1 MKIIYRPME
10 SKDLQGVFLVDQ
22 QCFEHNWTIEAYEG
36 EVNNM
41 LANYM
46 VAEQGG
52 EIIGFGGFWA
62 VIDEAQITN
71 IGVLEKNRR
80 CGVAQ
85 SLLNAMGQWAL
96 TKSCPAMTLEV
107 RADNKAA
114 IALYEANGFEKAGV
128 RKNYYDNKIDGI
140 IMWRYDLGE

>member
-10 SKDLQGVFLVDQ
+10 SKDIQGVFLVDQ
-22 QCFEHNWTIEAYEG
+22 QCFEHNWKIESYECEINNILAY
-36 EVNNM
+36 
-41 LANYM
+41 YM
-46 VAEQGG
+46 VAELGE

-71 IGVLEKNRR
+71 IGVLKKNRR

-85 SLLNAMGQWAL
+85 SLLHEMGQLAL
-96 TKSCPAMTLEV
+96 TKNCPAMTLEV

-140 IMWRYDLGE
+140 IMWRYDFGE

>member
-22 QCFEHNWTIEAYEG
+22 QCFEHNWTVEAYEG
-36 EVNNM
+36 EINNM

-71 IGVLEKNRR
+71 IGVLKKSRR

-85 SLLNAMGQWAL
+85 SLLKAMGQLAL
-96 TKSCPAMTLEV
+96 TKNCPAMTLEV
-107 RADNKAA
+107 RADNNAA
-114 IALYEANGFEKAGV
+114 IALYEASGFEKAGV

>member
-1 MKIIYRPME
+1 MKINVRPMK
-10 SKDLQGVFLVDQ
+10 SNDIHGVFLVDQ
-22 QCFEHNWTIEAYEG
+22 QCFEHNWTIESYES

-41 LANYM
+41 LANYI
-46 VAEQGG
+46 VAEING

-71 IGVLEKNRR
+71 IGVLENYRR

-85 SLLNAMGQWAL
+85 NLLNEMVNLAFIKGCL
-96 TKSCPAMTLEV
+96 SMTLEV
-107 RADNKAA
+107 RVDNKPA

-128 RKNYYDNKIDGI
+128 RSNYYDNKIDGI
-140 IMWRYDLGE
+140 IMWRYNLGE